1 MALVMSCALT
11 CACYSQDA
19 SPQQPQQPPPP
30 PPAAGNPSPTP
41 AQNATPTLPPPPA
54 PKPPATLPST
64 AVVPLD
70 TPVLT
75 LKGACK
81 PKAGTTTP
89 PAGCVSSLT
98 RAQFEKLTKALTPPD
113 RPAMPPDV
121 LRNFATQYA
130 KLLTFADAARE
141 MGLENDPRV
150 QQILT
155 FAKNQILTETL
166 NQHITEE
173 YSHPTDQQIE
183 AYYNANPKKYVEA
196 TLVRIIVPKA
206 NGAPDNPKRPDE
218 EEKAYAEQIKARW
231 VAGEDPD
238 KLQKEAS
245 EHAKAPGG
253 SPSVNMGA
261 RRPGT
266 LPEAHESV
274 FDLKAG
280 ETSAVFADPAAFYIY
295 KVVSV
300 RQVPL
305 SDVKSTIASTLQRQM
320 ITDKIQQIQNAV
332 TPELNETYFGPAP
345 TQVPTTIIPG
355 RPPRGGPPVPGA
367 GAPPPTPPT
376 PAPQQQPQQ
385 NAPAP
390 PQ

>member
-1 MALVMSCALT
+1 MSRSTLMVLAMSCAFI
-11 CACYSQDA
+11 CAAYGQDA
-19 SPQQPQQPPPP
+19 SPQQP
-30 PPAAGNPSPTP
+30 PAPASP
-41 AQNATPTLPPPPA
+41 AQNATPAPPPA
-54 PKPPATLPST
+54 PKPAATVPGT
-64 AVVPLD
+64 DVVPLD
-70 TPVLT
+70 MPVLT

-81 PKAGTTTP
+81 PKDGGAKP
-89 PAGCVSSLT
+89 SEGCVNSLT

-130 KLLTFADAARE
+130 KLLTFADEARE

-150 QQILT
+150 QQILI

-166 NQHITEE
+166 NQHITEM
-173 YSHPTDQQIE
+173 YAHPTDQQIE

-196 TLVRIIVPKA
+196 TLLRIIVPKA

-218 EEKAYAEQIKARW
+218 EEKAYADQIKSRW
-231 VAGEDPD
+231 VAGEDPE

-253 SPSVNMGA
+253 APTTNMGA

-274 FDLKAG
+274 FDLKPG
-280 ETSAVFADPAAFYIY
+280 EISQVFADPAAFYIY

-305 SDVKSTIASTLQRQM
+305 SEVKTTISSTLQRQM
-320 ITDKIQQIQNAV
+320 ISEKIEQIQKSV
-332 TPELNETYFGPAP
+332 TPELNEAYFGPAP
-345 TQVPTTIIPG
+345 TTVPTTIIPS
-355 RPPRGGPPVPGA
+355 RPPRGGPPASGA
-367 GAPPPTPPT
+367 GTPPPPP
-376 PAPQQQPQQ
+376 PAQPQQ
-385 NAPAP
+385 NPPAP
-390 PQ
+390 PK

>member
-1 MALVMSCALT
+1 MS
-11 CACYSQDA
+11 
-19 SPQQPQQPPPP
+19 
-30 PPAAGNPSPTP
+30 
-41 AQNATPTLPPPPA
+41 
-54 PKPPATLPST
+54 PST

-75 LKGACK
+75 LKGACQ

-98 RAQFEKLTKALTPPD
+98 RGQFEKLTKALTPAD

-150 QQILT
+150 EQILI

-173 YSHPTDQQIE
+173 YSHPTDQQVE
-183 AYYNANPKKYVEA
+183 AYYNTNMKKYNEA
-196 TLVRIIVPKA
+196 TLLRIIVPKA
-206 NGAPDNPKRPDE
+206 NGAVDNPKRPEE
-218 EEKAYAEQIKARW
+218 EEKAYAEQIKVRW

-238 KLQKEAS
+238 NLQKEAS

-253 SPSVNMGA
+253 SPSVNMGP

-266 LPEAHESV
+266 LPDAHESA
-274 FDLKAG
+274 FDLKPG
-280 ETSAVFADPAAFYIY
+280 ETSEVFSDPAAFYIY

-305 SDVKSTIASTLQRQM
+305 SEVKTTISSTLSRQE
-320 ITDKIQQIQNAV
+320 ITNKIQQIQNSV
-332 TPELNETYFGPAP
+332 TPELNEAYFGPP
-345 TQVPTTIIPG
+345 RTEVPSAIIPA
-355 RPPRGGPPVPGA
+355 RPPRGGPPAPGA
-367 GAPPPTPPT
+367 GAPPPAPP
-376 PAPQQQPQQ
+376 AQQPQPP
-385 NAPAP
+385 PAP

>member
-1 MALVMSCALT
+1 MSRSSLMVLVMSCALT

-89 PAGCVSSLT
+89 PAVCVSSLT

-173 YSHPTDQQIE
+173 YS
-183 AYYNANPKKYVEA
+183 
-196 TLVRIIVPKA
+196 
-206 NGAPDNPKRPDE
+206 
-218 EEKAYAEQIKARW
+218 
-231 VAGEDPD
+231 
-238 KLQKEAS
+238 
-245 EHAKAPGG
+245 
-253 SPSVNMGA
+253 
-261 RRPGT
+261 
-266 LPEAHESV
+266 
-274 FDLKAG
+274 
-280 ETSAVFADPAAFYIY
+280 
-295 KVVSV
+295 
-300 RQVPL
+300 
-305 SDVKSTIASTLQRQM
+305 
-320 ITDKIQQIQNAV
+320 
-332 TPELNETYFGPAP
+332 
-345 TQVPTTIIPG
+345 
-355 RPPRGGPPVPGA
+355 
-367 GAPPPTPPT
+367 
-376 PAPQQQPQQ
+376 
-385 NAPAP
+385 
-390 PQ
+390 